1 MHRRNDDFHSSHA
14 RCKRWV
20 RDDALLQQ
28 WYWLCGTRPGPGR
41 VRRSPSASMN
51 KIGIPT
57 RLVGLA
63 GSLRK
68 ASYSRAILSGLRD
81 NLPPPVILEIRD
93 LQLPLYNEDED
104 RPGAPNS
111 DGVRLFRNA
120 IDVSDGVIIVT
131 PEYNHGIPGVL
142 KNALD
147 WASRPFGK
155 SVLIDKPVLVISV
168 SPAFTGGVRA
178 QAQVNETLLSIPARI
193 VAGPQVVIGGV
204 AAKMRDGVIDQSFL
218 SFALEAL
225 DRLVAMS
232 RLVPQRT

>member
-1 MHRRNDDFHSSHA
+1 MHG
-14 RCKRWV
+14 V
-20 RDDALLQQ
+20 
-28 WYWLCGTRPGPGR
+28 GT
-41 VRRSPSASMN
+41 S
-51 KIGIPT
+51 T

-68 ASYSRAILSGLRD
+68 ASYSRATLLALREH
-81 NLPPPVILEIRD
+81 LPGAVKLEICD
-93 LQLPLYNEDED
+93 LRLPLYNEDED
-104 RPGAPNS
+104 GAASPH
-111 DGVRLFRNA
+111 DVRLFRDTIGA
-120 IDVSDGVIIVT
+120 SDGVVIAT

-204 AAKMRDGVIDQSFL
+204 AAKIKDGMLDQAFL
-218 SFALEAL
+218 GFTLQALE
-225 DRLVAMS
+225 RLVAIS
-232 RLVPQRT
+232 RPTSRAVQ

>member
-1 MHRRNDDFHSSHA
+1 
-14 RCKRWV
+14 
-20 RDDALLQQ
+20 
-28 WYWLCGTRPGPGR
+28 
-41 VRRSPSASMN
+41 MN

-193 VAGPQVVIGGV
+193 VPGPQVVIGGV